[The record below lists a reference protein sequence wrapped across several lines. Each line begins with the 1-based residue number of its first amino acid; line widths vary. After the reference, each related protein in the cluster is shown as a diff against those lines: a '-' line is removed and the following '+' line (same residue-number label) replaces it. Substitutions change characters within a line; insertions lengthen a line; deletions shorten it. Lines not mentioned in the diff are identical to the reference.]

1 MKRSTLIKMSTQENC
16 LDEMFYIFDFFSTSE
31 LTMPTLVCF
40 IWLFSQ
46 RARVEMTQLE
56 TNVKNVYMQ

>member
-1 MKRSTLIKMSTQENC
+1 MSNVFNQEDR
-16 LDEMFYIFDFFSTSE
+16 LAEKLRTFFLLVYEMTI
-31 LTMPTLVCF
+31 PTLVCF